1 MTGGLI
7 QLVAYGPQ
15 DIFLISDP
23 QITFFKIVYRR
34 HTNFSTE
41 VIPQFFTHTPDFGKR
56 VTCIL
61 SRNGDLIRG
70 MHLVAVLPK
79 IPKFKDEHGNE
90 DLITKFAWV
99 KRIGFALIKR
109 IEIEIGGELIDRQYG
124 DWLNIW
130 YELTVP
136 PNKDLSVILGD
147 VKELTEFTNG
157 KKSYKLFIP
166 LQFWFNRVT
175 GLALPVISLQYNHV
189 KLNLEINDFDKL
201 SIICPTNYIELETD
215 LAPFKEGELLKQT
228 IHGVTSW
235 ARFCHYDIVTK
246 RLYYLRI
253 TDNKFQGPKP
263 SKQDDCCDKL
273 QRSGQLK
280 VKPKYGEHL
289 DHSMFETEEARRE
302 FVFERDSDNNLV
314 HSKFLIIGLCSKC
327 EVMPKLK
334 AKERKYK
341 ACNRKKLDK
350 KFCLKDAFLLVEYIY
365 LDTEERNRFY
375 RARHEYLIEQ
385 LLYNGERT
393 IDGINKSFRIGFTHP
408 CKELFWVAQLSLFQ
422 NCRLNQHFNY
432 TNCLKLNCED
442 DDEEEAQALEDDIV
456 QPDNLNIAVGFPHN
470 KIFDTSNHVPINYD
484 NGNPT
489 QGKCNIIKKETI
501 LFNSLETLSFMA
513 SEYFTLIQP
522 YQHHRS
528 APSEFGKGIHVYSFA
543 LHPEKHQ
550 PSGSANMTRIDNVW
564 LKLNVIPTINCDN
577 TAKLRIY
584 GLVYNILRIASGIS
598 GLVFANDI
606 YNY

>member
-41 VIPQFFTHTPDFGKR
+41 VIPQYFTHTPDFGKR

-70 MHLVAVLPK
+70 MHLVVTLPK
-79 IPKFKDEHGNE
+79 IPKFKDEHG
-90 DLITKFAWV
+90 DDDPITKFAWV

-136 PNKDLSVILGD
+136 PNKNQDKILGD

-175 GLALPVISLQYNHV
+175 GLSLPVISLQYHHV
-189 KLNLEINDFDKL
+189 KLNLELNDFDKC

-228 IHGVTSW
+228 IHGVASW
-235 ARFCHYDIVTK
+235 ARFCHYDIITK
-246 RLYYLRI
+246 RLYYIRI
-253 TDNKFQGPKP
+253 TDNKFIGVTPHTI
-263 SKQDDCCDKL
+263 L
-273 QRSGQLK
+273 
-280 VKPKYGEHL
+280 
-289 DHSMFETEEARRE
+289 ETDEAKRE
-302 FVFERDSDNNLV
+302 YVCERDNGDNLV
-314 HSKFLIIGLCSKC
+314 HSKFLIIGLCSGC
-327 EVMPKLK
+327 EAMPKLK

-341 ACNRKKLDK
+341 PCNRKKIDK
-350 KFCLKDAFLLVEYIY
+350 TFCLKEAFLLVEYIY

-385 LLYNGERT
+385 LLYNGENT
-393 IDGINKSFRIGFTHP
+393 IDGINKTVKIGFTHP

-422 NCRLNQHFNY
+422 NCRLNDHFNY
-432 TNCLKLNCED
+432 TNCLPLNCTKTESKD
-442 DDEEEAQALEDDIV
+442 IITDDIIK
-456 QPDNLNIAVGFPHN
+456 PDNLNIAVGFPHN
-470 KIFDTSNHVPINYD
+470 KVLNTSNCVPINYND
-484 NGNPT
+484 PI
-489 QGKCNIIKKETI
+489 QGKCNIIRKETI
-501 LFNSLETLSFMA
+501 LFNGLERLSFRE

-528 APSEFGKGIHVYSFA
+528 APTYCDCVNGINTYSFS

-550 PSGSANMTRIDNVW
+550 PSGSANMTRIDNIW

-584 GLVYNILRIASGIS
+584 GLVYNVLRIACGIS